1 MNFNIQPAVN
11 EALSTVSDKSTKEF
25 KIPERKLRSANS
37 DSDSL
42 PYSKDGRCFCP
53 AFVVKYFHGRNH
65 DKWISHFRSS
75 FDSTRIWTEP
85 LTSCLP
91 GPTYWEN
98 PDSDNVCILYSLFE
112 RKKRWCSQ
120 SAQEKVMTSMKEE
133 EQGIIMERESALQI
147 SVNAI
152 S

>member
-1 MNFNIQPAVN
+1 M
-11 EALSTVSDKSTKEF
+11 VSDKSTKEF
-25 KIPERKLRSANS
+25 KIPEGKLGSESS

-42 PYSKDGRCFCP
+42 SYSKDGRCFCP
-53 AFVVKYFHGRNH
+53 PFVVKYFHGRNH
-65 DKWISHFRSS
+65 DKWMSHLKALLIALVSGTMS
-75 FDSTRIWTEP
+75 

-91 GPTYWEN
+91 GPTYEET
-98 PDSDNVCILYSLFE
+98 PVSDSVCILYASFE

-120 SAQEKVMTSMKEE
+120 STQENEVTSIKEE

-147 SVNAI
+147 SVNDV

>member
-11 EALSTVSDKSTKEF
+11 EAVSTVSDKSTKEF
-25 KIPERKLRSANS
+25 KIPERKLGSANS

-65 DKWISHFRSS
+65 DKWISHFRNS
-75 FDSTRIWTEP
+75 FDSTRIWTMS
-85 LTSCLP
+85 LTSYLP

-98 PDSDNVCILYSLFE
+98 PDSDKMFAFCTHYLKEKKGGVVKVL
-112 RKKRWCSQ
+112 KKRW
-120 SAQEKVMTSMKEE
+120 
-133 EQGIIMERESALQI
+133 
-147 SVNAI
+147 
-152 S
+152 